1 MSRRIFR
8 TGTQPRQMTP
18 REMLMEHSNTDPLP
32 SAMQPCFCIMVV
44 IVPGFVPAPSSF
56 AYSSDTHNGAGILS
70 HFSHP
75 HPNDPMSDRKRKG
88 MLIKNT
94 NTQTVTIDMA
104 TRTISLSPGEEELVT
119 AEEVLDATL
128 RDFLQV
134 RGVSIVRPALDE
146 EEAELKERLS

>member
-1 MSRRIFR
+1 
-8 TGTQPRQMTP
+8 
-18 REMLMEHSNTDPLP
+18 
-32 SAMQPCFCIMVV
+32 
-44 IVPGFVPAPSSF
+44 
-56 AYSSDTHNGAGILS
+56 
-70 HFSHP
+70 
-75 HPNDPMSDRKRKG
+75 MSDRKRKG

-94 NTQTVTIDMA
+94 NTRTVTIDMA

>member
-1 MSRRIFR
+1 
-8 TGTQPRQMTP
+8 
-18 REMLMEHSNTDPLP
+18 
-32 SAMQPCFCIMVV
+32 
-44 IVPGFVPAPSSF
+44 
-56 AYSSDTHNGAGILS
+56 
-70 HFSHP
+70 
-75 HPNDPMSDRKRKG
+75 MSDRKRKG